1 MIGSPRDATN
11 AMSLTTGTYNQR
23 LYYRITF
30 KTNTNDYRVLASN
43 LLTSNNYSV
52 SLSAQALGLAQGE
65 YVTDVRFE
73 FRGRWA
79 SGFASVINP
88 TIQVQVKGTLAN
100 GYQIVNRSD
109 VGGQYLNEWQTALRQ
124 LGHCRVRRFQ
134 PNTPAAQDWLLRPGY
149 GIERTF
155 LQQHLAGSWR
165 FSPASCTYVPINN
178 YGIGGHA
185 SARQERSMQS

>member
-1 MIGSPRDATN
+1 MIGSPTDATN

-73 FRGRWA
+73 FGTVA

-109 VGGQYLNEWQTALRQ
+109 VGGQYLNEWQTALSNWVTV
-124 LGHCRVRRFQ
+124 VRRFQ
-134 PNTPAAQDWLLRPGY
+134 PNTPLPKTGY
-149 GIERTF
+149 
-155 LQQHLAGSWR
+155 
-165 FSPASCTYVPINN
+165 
-178 YGIGGHA
+178 
-185 SARQERSMQS
+185 